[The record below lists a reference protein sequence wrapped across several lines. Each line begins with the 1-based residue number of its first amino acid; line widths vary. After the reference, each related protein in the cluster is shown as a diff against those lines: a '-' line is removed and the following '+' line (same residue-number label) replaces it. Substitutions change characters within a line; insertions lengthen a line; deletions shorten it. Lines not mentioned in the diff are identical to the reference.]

1 MLFVVFET
9 LTLLSFAGIGVFVV
23 AWLWSEYSEA
33 FALGFLIRA
42 TFLGTAL
49 SHILLPLP
57 YATPIAQS
65 FFFGGCL
72 SGLWWLIRETRLPA
86 NES

>member
-1 MLFVVFET
+1 MLSVAFEHFVLTT

-42 TFLGTAL
+42 PFLGTTL
-49 SHILLPLP
+49 SHIGSTVLLTYFSLP
-57 YATPIAQS
+57 YATAGTP
-65 FFFGGCL
+65 
-72 SGLWWLIRETRLPA
+72 
-86 NES
+86 